1 MKLVKIRNQIS
12 EIEALLW
19 VQSSELLNDPRISG
33 NFMNIKR
40 IINQVN
46 ELEDTFWNNTAKP
59 TTYQLLL
66 DKEPGVTSTWWTLRF
81 IYRKLS
87 ENESKQSEA
96 RCSNK

>member
-1 MKLVKIRNQIS
+1 
-12 EIEALLW
+12 
-19 VQSSELLNDPRISG
+19 
-33 NFMNIKR
+33 MNTRR
-40 IINQVN
+40 IINQLS

-96 RCSNK
+96 R